1 MSNISYNNLLL
12 EKKTKQSLNFVAS
25 CSIKVQYPAFSS
37 IYPFIQWVNVS
48 YKNVIFT

>member
-12 EKKTKQSLNFVAS
+12 EKEQSLNFVAS